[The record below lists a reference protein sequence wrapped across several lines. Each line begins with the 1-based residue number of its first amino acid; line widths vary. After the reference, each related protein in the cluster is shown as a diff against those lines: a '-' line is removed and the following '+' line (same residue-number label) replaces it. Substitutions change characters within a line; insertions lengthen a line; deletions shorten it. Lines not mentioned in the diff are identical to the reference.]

1 MNTNMTITNNLKT
14 IISEIPEHVTL
25 VAVSKTKPISD
36 LMEAYNAGQRVFG
49 ENKIQEMVDK
59 FEAMP
64 KDIQWHMIGHVQ
76 TNKVKYMAPF
86 VSLIHSVDSL
96 KLLKEIDKQA
106 KKYERTINCL
116 IQIKIAEEESKFG
129 LSANDAKT
137 LILSPEVRQLRN
149 INIVGIMGMA
159 TFTEDEAQLKTEFS
173 KLKNAFDS
181 FKDIDTNNSDLK
193 IISMGMS
200 GDYTIAI
207 SCGSNMIRVGSN
219 IFGERNY

>member
-1 MNTNMTITNNLKT
+1 MTITNNLKT

-49 ENKIQEMVDK
+49 ENKIQEMADK

-116 IQIKIAEEESKFG
+116 IQIKIAEEDSKFG

>member
-49 ENKIQEMVDK
+49 ENKIQEMADK

-116 IQIKIAEEESKFG
+116 IQIKIAEEDSKFG

-149 INIVGIMGMA
+149 INIVGLMGMA

>member
-1 MNTNMTITNNLKT
+1 
-14 IISEIPEHVTL
+14 
-25 VAVSKTKPISD
+25 
-36 LMEAYNAGQRVFG
+36 
-49 ENKIQEMVDK
+49 
-59 FEAMP
+59 
-64 KDIQWHMIGHVQ
+64 
-76 TNKVKYMAPF
+76 
-86 VSLIHSVDSL
+86 
-96 KLLKEIDKQA
+96 
-106 KKYERTINCL
+106 
-116 IQIKIAEEESKFG
+116 
-129 LSANDAKT
+129 
-137 LILSPEVRQLRN
+137 
-149 INIVGIMGMA
+149 MGMA

>member
-49 ENKIQEMVDK
+49 ENKIQEMADK

-116 IQIKIAEEESKFG
+116 IQIKIAEEDSKFG

-149 INIVGIMGMA
+149 INIVGLMGMA

-207 SCGSNMIRVGSN
+207 SCDSNMIRVGSN